1 MYKQASKLTETV
13 WAKTINAIKK
23 HKLKTEL
30 QVKEFIEAE
39 IEKDGYKTSFPLI
52 VASGKNAA
60 IPHYSPRQNKL
71 KGFCVVDF
79 GINYNG
85 YCTDITRTFFV
96 GKSTK
101 KEIELY
107 NLVNNAKNYAST
119 LITPGK
125 RTAFV
130 TKKTRQA
137 LGKYEKYFTHG
148 LGHGIGLEIHEFPN
162 LKTEAKDK
170 FYPGMIFTIEPGI
183 YIKNKLGIRIE
194 DDYLLGEKGLI
205 QLTKAPK
212 DLVVINR

>member
-1 MYKQASKLTETV
+1 MKQLRAIKTKKEILLYKQASKLTETV

-119 LITPGK
+119 
-125 RTAFV
+125 
-130 TKKTRQA
+130 
-137 LGKYEKYFTHG
+137 
-148 LGHGIGLEIHEFPN
+148 
-162 LKTEAKDK
+162 
-170 FYPGMIFTIEPGI
+170 
-183 YIKNKLGIRIE
+183 
-194 DDYLLGEKGLI
+194 
-205 QLTKAPK
+205 
-212 DLVVINR
+212 